1 MMAKAKR
8 RETTEV
14 LEVPDTESLVVRHTI
29 RLKVV
34 RGPGAGKIIEL
45 KHKPVRA
52 GRDDDVDLYLDD
64 PAASRKHFEV
74 APERGEFILRDL
86 GSTNGTRLNKVPM
99 LECRLSNGD
108 IISVGQ
114 IDVAFVE
121 ELEVRT

>member
-1 MMAKAKR
+1 MTKGKR

-14 LEVPDTESLVVRHTI
+14 LEVRETDSLVVHHTI

-34 RGPGAGKIIEL
+34 RGPGSGKIIEL
-45 KHKPVRA
+45 KSKPVLA
-52 GRDDDVDLYLDD
+52 GRADEVDLYLDD

-114 IDVAFVE
+114 IDVAFIE
-121 ELEVRT
+121 ELEVKA